1 MSKDNIFTFRHVLMF
16 YVLLVLRMVKSII
29 SEMLSRFIP
38 RSHYLQS
45 ARANVFLQEK
55 TPFEQKSDFFRE
67 TQTKTAEKCAF
78 YIKRIS
84 WARYNYMN
92 STFLTLSFWQIIF
105 HSNHFRHFFDQILC
119 QTY

>member
-16 YVLLVLRMVKSII
+16 YVLLVLRMVKNII
-29 SEMLSRFIP
+29 SEMLLRFIP

-78 YIKRIS
+78 
-84 WARYNYMN
+84 
-92 STFLTLSFWQIIF
+92 
-105 HSNHFRHFFDQILC
+105 
-119 QTY
+119 